1 MRNTVLVTGGTGYIA
16 GWCIADL
23 LAKGYDVR
31 TTVRTAT
38 KERSV
43 RAAVAKAG
51 VAEDR
56 LRFFIADLTKDEG
69 WDAAMAGC
77 DFVLHVA
84 SPIGESALSDV
95 DAMIASARDGTLRV
109 LGAAAKARVKR
120 VVMTSAAAAARPPL
134 GSDRVSDETV
144 WTDTSD
150 RQFDP
155 YRLSKVLA
163 ERAAWDFI
171 RDHGN
176 GTTLTTILPSAV
188 FGPVLSMESVGSAS
202 IIRGLL
208 QGKPPAI
215 PRFGFYV
222 VDVRDLADAHI
233 RAMTAP
239 EAAGERF
246 IVAGG
251 FLWMRDIA
259 AVLRARLGKRA
270 KRVPTHGMPDLV
282 VRLLAMFS
290 SQLRMLALDL
300 GRKNSLSSAK
310 AQRVLGFTPRPVEV
324 TLTECAESLLASQP
338 VARAAVTPKAPGDA
352 VVGHEHCS

>member
-1 MRNTVLVTGGTGYIA
+1 MEETVLVTGGTGYIA
-16 GWCIADL
+16 GWCIAGL
-23 LAKGYDVR
+23 LAQGYDVR
-31 TTVRTAT
+31 TTVRRAA

-43 RAAVAKAG
+43 RAAVSKAG
-51 VAEDR
+51 VAGDR
-56 LRFFIADLTKDEG
+56 LRFFIADLTKDDG

-77 DFVLHVA
+77 DFVIHVA

-109 LGAAAKARVKR
+109 LSAAARAGVKR

-144 WTDTSD
+144 WTDTND

-163 ERAAWDFI
+163 ERAAWDFV

-233 RAMTAP
+233 RAMTMPA
-239 EAAGERF
+239 AAGERF
-246 IVAGG
+246 IVAGD
-251 FLWMRDIA
+251 FLWMKDIA
-259 AVLRARLGKRA
+259 AVLRAQLGERA
-270 KRVPTHGMPDLV
+270 KRVPTLGMPDIV
-282 VRLLAMFS
+282 VRTLALFN

-300 GRKNSLSSAK
+300 GRQNSLSSAK
-310 AQRVLGFTPRPVEV
+310 ARRVLGFAPRPVEA
-324 TLTECAESLLASQP
+324 TLVECAESLLVQEGEARLNVAWASQ
-338 VARAAVTPKAPGDA
+338 A
-352 VVGHEHCS
+352 S